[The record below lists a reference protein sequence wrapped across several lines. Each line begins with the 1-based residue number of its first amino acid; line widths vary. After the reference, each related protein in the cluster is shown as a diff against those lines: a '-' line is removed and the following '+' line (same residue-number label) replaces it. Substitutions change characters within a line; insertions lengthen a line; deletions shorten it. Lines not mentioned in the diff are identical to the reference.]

1 MSDMTCKVN
10 NMTNNTSNAIHWFL
24 VATALI
30 AMILVQVPMA
40 YIGTEI
46 GWVGGVSVGV
56 QTFKTGSKIGIRMAI
71 VTVIIVSMILL
82 SSKRLRSSVKG
93 TWVMIATALIIV
105 SVATIFLTL
114 VRAGQSF
121 FFYLDP

>member
-1 MSDMTCKVN
+1 
-10 NMTNNTSNAIHWFL
+10 
-24 VATALI
+24 
-30 AMILVQVPMA
+30 
-40 YIGTEI
+40 
-46 GWVGGVSVGV
+46 
-56 QTFKTGSKIGIRMAI
+56 MAI